1 MKTKDVETDV
11 GSTDLASYILAVTE
25 QLKRERKFAAA
36 HGYVSVLHSFQD
48 FAGGRGIPLPMD
60 EVFTPMRLKAYEEWL
75 MQTKKRPLK
84 MNSVTSYMSSLR
96 AVYNRWMPVGTP
108 GHNPQLFAGVHT
120 RVVSQTK
127 RALRGWQMEKLLR
140 AENDDRFRQRRRNCG
155 RCKTFARRSRQVWV
169 KG

>member
-60 EVFTPMRLKAYEEWL
+60 EVFTPMRLKAYEADADEKETL
-75 MQTKKRPLK
+75 EDEQRDQLHELTAGCVQPL
-84 MNSVTSYMSSLR
+84 
-96 AVYNRWMPVGTP
+96 
-108 GHNPQLFAGVHT
+108 
-120 RVVSQTK
+120 
-127 RALRGWQMEKLLR
+127 
-140 AENDDRFRQRRRNCG
+140 D
-155 RCKTFARRSRQVWV
+155 ARRHTGIQPTAVCRCTYTGGVSNQTCTAWMADGKVVESRER
-169 KG
+169 

>member
-36 HGYVSVLHSFQD
+36 HGYVSALHSFQD

-75 MQTKKRPLK
+75 MQKKKRPLK
-84 MNSVTSYMSSLR
+84 VNSVTSYMSSLR
-96 AVYNRWMPVGTP
+96 AVYNRWMPVGTRDTTHSCLP
-108 GHNPQLFAGVHT
+108 AYIHGWCLKPNVHC
-120 RVVSQTK
+120 V
-127 RALRGWQMEKLLR
+127 
-140 AENDDRFRQRRRNCG
+140 DG
-155 RCKTFARRSRQVWV
+155 RWKSC
-169 KG
+169 

>member
-84 MNSVTSYMSSLR
+84 MNSVTSYMSSL
-96 AVYNRWMPVGTP
+96 GLCTT
-108 GHNPQLFAGVHT
+108 AG
-120 RVVSQTK
+120 
-127 RALRGWQMEKLLR
+127 
-140 AENDDRFRQRRRNCG
+140 CP
-155 RCKTFARRSRQVWV
+155 
-169 KG
+169 

>member
-36 HGYVSVLHSFQD
+36 HGYVSALHSFQD

-75 MQTKKRPLK
+75 MQKKKRPLK

-108 GHNPQLFAGVHT
+108 
-120 RVVSQTK
+120 
-127 RALRGWQMEKLLR
+127 
-140 AENDDRFRQRRRNCG
+140 
-155 RCKTFARRSRQVWV
+155 
-169 KG
+169 